1 MAFGEEY
8 ESGTETECNSSVDC
22 HNTNEYCDL
31 YSNKCHQCVDICVTD
46 ITKFDE
52 CTKNCK
58 NYLRENVVRRLD
70 DIENIYTLVCII
82 IVITSIILILLF
94 VLLVLKIRGRKR
106 TKSNGNFEN
115 TAMQMKKLQE
125 LEANQQN
132 GHVIM
137 HSSPKQRMNLAK
149 GTSMQ
154 TMTTAISNIDE
165 DDTNS
170 HHPRRRQPSTSTN
183 NGGGSKRSYQSSSA
197 FYDPPPRTTTR
208 KPSEDRV
215 PQCPSPS
222 DNNVAYD
229 NLATSRSPTPTSSN
243 QTLKGTISPN
253 RTTLPPSTRVSPA
266 DRGPNSTRLPPI
278 GQPQNGSLRPA
289 PYTISHS
296 QVV

>member
-1 MAFGEEY
+1 MAFGDEY
-8 ESGTETECNSSVDC
+8 ESGTETECNSDTDC
-22 HNTNEYCDL
+22 HKTNEYCGP
-31 YSNKCHQCVDICVTD
+31 YTSKCHQCVDICVTD

-52 CTKNCK
+52 CTKHCK

-106 TKSNGNFEN
+106 TKSNGNLEN
-115 TAMQMKKLQE
+115 SAMQMKKLQE
-125 LEANQQN
+125 LETNRTN
-132 GHVIM
+132 GHVMM
-137 HSSPKQRMNLAK
+137 HSSPKQRVNLAK

-165 DDTNS
+165 DDNNS

-197 FYDPPPRTTTR
+197 FYDPPRTTAR

-215 PQCPSPS
+215 PQFTSPA

-229 NLATSRSPTPTSSN
+229 NLASSRSPTPTSSN
-243 QTLKGTISPN
+243 QTLKGTSPN
-253 RTTLPPSTRVSPA
+253 RTLPPSTRVSPA
-266 DRGPNSTRLPPI
+266 DRGPNTTRLPPI
-278 GQPQNGSLRPA
+278 GQQPNGALRPA